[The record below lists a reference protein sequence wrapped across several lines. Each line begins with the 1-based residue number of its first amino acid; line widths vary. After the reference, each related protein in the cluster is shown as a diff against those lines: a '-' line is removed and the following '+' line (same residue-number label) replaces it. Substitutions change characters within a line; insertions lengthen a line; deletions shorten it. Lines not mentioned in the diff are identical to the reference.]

1 MARKSPRG
9 SGKAARQPL
18 TRDMLLP
25 LPEAKVRALS
35 LENHLALT
43 TVRAQRGGPDQIY
56 CLIRVVYLAYFM
68 RGETAAGLDEGP
80 YRRAEA
86 ALDACMM
93 RMEQGGPCLLL
104 EEEQAAMERVLVL
117 HDQQLAA
124 IPKFRF
130 LKAWERMQHFAASE
144 KLSPIPTCASA

>member
-1 MARKSPRG
+1 MARKSPRS
-9 SGKAARQPL
+9 SGKAVRPPL

-25 LPEAKVRALS
+25 LPNAKVQALS

-43 TVRAQRGGPDQIY
+43 TVRAQRGGSDQIC

-68 RGETAAGLDEGP
+68 RGETAEGSDEEP

-93 RMEQGGPCLLL
+93 RMEQGGPCMLL

-124 IPKFRF
+124 IPKFRY
-130 LKAWERMQHFAASE
+130 LEAWQRMQHFAASE
-144 KLSPIPTCASA
+144 KPSPVPRP